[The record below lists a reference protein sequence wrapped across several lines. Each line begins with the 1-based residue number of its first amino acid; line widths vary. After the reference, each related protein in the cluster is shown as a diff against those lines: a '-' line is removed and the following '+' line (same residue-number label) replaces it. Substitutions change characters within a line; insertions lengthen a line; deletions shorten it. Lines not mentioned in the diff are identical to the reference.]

1 MIEHETKAL
10 INLAD
15 KINELVNKEKNNSSY
30 GANIVDELHAGENAH
45 SRILRMLLQYEGGG
59 NYPIYASFLDMLSY
73 HCQTMPQITISTPLF
88 SNEEGRIDVLVKEWN
103 SNYPYAIII
112 ENKVCDAG
120 DQHHQIQRYI
130 EFLKD
135 EFKDH
140 IFVVYLTK
148 DGQKVVSDDSLTEKA
163 KEYLGISEESL
174 GRYIPIDYK
183 NHILP
188 WLEHSVLPN
197 LKVKENILISSI
209 QLYIDYLKGMFG
221 MRQKE
226 QEITNKI
233 HNIMKTELNIKSLQE
248 SIELYRK
255 ASLLNKN
262 ATSLLLEYA
271 RTTLEKKLFQPLLEM
286 FPDSTISET
295 DVQVSR
301 FCFAMTI
308 SKWRKLMIR
317 LTWDGEG
324 QFYGI
329 CHIDFKTNAIDAE
342 TRKQLGEVMPTGK
355 ITDWWPWWKLL
366 RKDIGTA
373 DSINIWEDVQSG
385 IVYNFFKDWITEV
398 IDRTKELDI

>member
-1 MIEHETKAL
+1 MIELETKIL
-10 INLAD
+10 LKIAD
-15 KINELVNKEKNNSSY
+15 IISELLKKEKNNVSY

-59 NYPIYASFLDMLSY
+59 KYPIYSSFLDMLSY
-73 HCQTMPQITISTPLF
+73 HCQAMPQITISSPLF
-88 SNEEGRIDVLVKEWN
+88 SNEEGRIDVLVKEWK
-103 SNYPYAIII
+103 SDYPYAIII
-112 ENKVCDAG
+112 ENKVCNAG

-135 EFKDH
+135 DFKDH

-148 DGQKVVSDDSLTEKA
+148 DGEKEVSNDSLTRKA
-163 KEYLGISEESL
+163 KEYLGISEESQ

-188 WLEHSVLPN
+188 WLELSVLPN
-197 LKVKENILISSI
+197 LKVKENILISSV

-233 HNIMKTELNIKSLQE
+233 HSIMKTELNIESLQE

-255 ASLLNKN
+255 ASLLNEN

-271 RTTLEKKLFQPLLEM
+271 STTLEQKLFQPLRNT
-286 FPDSTISET
+286 FPDSNITGT
-295 DVQVSR
+295 DVQLVR
-301 FCFAMTI
+301 FCFVMDIPQWKKCRI
-308 SKWRKLMIR
+308 S
-317 LTWDGEG
+317 LTWDGDG

-342 TRKQLGEVMPTGK
+342 TRKQLGEVMPNGK
-355 ITDWWPWWKLL
+355 STDWWPWWKLL

-373 DSINIWEDVQSG
+373 DSMSIWEDVQNG

-398 IDRTKELDI
+398 IERTKELDI